1 MINGNP
7 NRFLEVIASGQD
19 VTYKFREEIYW
30 YQGYNKG
37 DKFRMEIYKYIS
49 SQKRGITWECE
60 RSTCIDCY
68 NEFIEAPIFDG
79 KTFWEAEQEIE
90 WGDW

>member
-7 NRFLEVIASGQD
+7 NRCLEVVASGQD
-19 VTYKFREEIYW
+19 ITYKFRGIIYW

-37 DKFRMEIYKYIS
+37 DKFRMEIFKHIPS
-49 SQKRGITWECE
+49 SPGCVWECE
-60 RSTCIDCY
+60 RNTYLDCY
-68 NEFIEAPIFDG
+68 NEFIKAPIFDG

>member
-19 VTYKFREEIYW
+19 ITYKFRGEIYW

-37 DKFRMEIYKYIS
+37 DKFRMEIYKYIPL
-49 SQKRGITWECE
+49 QERELTWECE
-60 RSTCIDCY
+60 KGSYIDCY
-68 NEFIEAPIFDG
+68 NEFVEAPIFDG
-79 KTFWEAEQEIE
+79 KTFWEVEQEIE